1 MKHQD
6 QLLQLIVPEAQYT
19 QVVDFLLAQPETPFF
34 TMLRAEGFGQPHEH
48 LNAVEQVAGAQR
60 KVKFEVELRAEMV
73 EPLLS
78 DLQNA
83 LPTLNIFYRVLPIMH
98 HGVLG

>member
-1 MKHQD
+1 MNNQD

-19 QVVDFLLAQPETPFF
+19 QVVDFLLAQPEMPFF
-34 TMLRAEGFGQPHEH
+34 TMLRAEGLGQPHEH
-48 LNAVEQVAGAQR
+48 LNAMEKVAGAQR
-60 KVKFEVELRAEMV
+60 KVKFEVEVSAEEI

-83 LPTLNIFYRVLPIMH
+83 LPTLNIFYRVLPIIH